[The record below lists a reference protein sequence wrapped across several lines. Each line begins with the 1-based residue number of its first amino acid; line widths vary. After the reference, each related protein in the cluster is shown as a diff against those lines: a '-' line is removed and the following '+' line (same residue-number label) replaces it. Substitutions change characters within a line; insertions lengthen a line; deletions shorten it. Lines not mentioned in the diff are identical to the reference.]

1 MFLILL
7 RYKKPLAEVDRFVV
21 EHRQF
26 LKQHYDAGTLLLS
39 GPKEPRDGGV
49 IMAKAT
55 SRGAIE
61 AIIHADPFFRE
72 GIADYEIVEFKPV
85 MHAPS
90 LAGVV
95 AAP

>member
-7 RYKKPLAEVDRFVV
+7 RYKKPLADVDRFVV

-39 GPKEPRDGGV
+39 GPREPRDGGI
-49 IMAKAT
+49 IMAKAG
-55 SRGAIE
+55 SRQVIE
-61 AIIHADPFFRE
+61 DIIHADPFYRE
-72 GIADYEIVEFKPV
+72 GIADYEIIEFKPV

-90 LAGVV
+90 LADVV
-95 AAP
+95 ATP